1 MNTTEYVS
9 VPDTSIGK
17 GQAAAIGLSAIFG
30 FTILGGLCVV
40 CRTRMRPADKEDI
53 TMRAS
58 SIVIRELKSR
68 RPSSVVIREPVSR
81 RPSIV
86 SKSEV

>member
-1 MNTTEYVS
+1 
-9 VPDTSIGK
+9 
-17 GQAAAIGLSAIFG
+17 
-30 FTILGGLCVV
+30 
-40 CRTRMRPADKEDI
+40 MRPADKEDI